1 LNVAE
6 EQDQSQLPGR
16 RQQEPGKEGASK
28 PAREQ
33 AISPHQSVWPFAL
46 ALALMVLLI
55 GFITQPAILGVGVV
69 LVIVAVIGWGLER
82 R

>member
-6 EQDQSQLPGR
+6 EQDKSQIP
-16 RQQEPGKEGASK
+16 RQQQQERGKEGLSK
-28 PAREQ
+28 IAREQ

-46 ALALMVLLI
+46 ALALMVVLM
-55 GFITQPAILGVGVV
+55 GFITQPVILGVGVV
-69 LVIVAVIGWGLER
+69 LVIAAVIGWGFER

>member
-6 EQDQSQLPGR
+6 EQDQSQIPGQQ
-16 RQQEPGKEGASK
+16 QQERGKEGLSK
-28 PAREQ
+28 TAREQ

-46 ALALMVLLI
+46 ALALMVLLM
-55 GFITQPAILGVGVV
+55 GFITQPVILGVGVV
-69 LVIVAVIGWGLER
+69 LVIAAVIGWGFER